1 MGRLHT
7 IYQIARADLLE
18 RTRQYSFLIVL
29 GITTLTAYFFV
40 PPVEAGYVTLYLDE
54 YRGIYNSAWV
64 GGSVAISTT
73 LCLALLGFYLVKNSI
88 GRDERSGVGQIIAS
102 TSIKKRHYLFGKWIS
117 NYAVLIII
125 VMVVIL
131 VAIIMQLIRGEE
143 MRVELWPLLS
153 PFLIMTLPTMSVV
166 AALAV
171 LFETRQALQGGT
183 GNVIYFILFLL
194 YCIGSSSIVFGPS
207 VITSAMIEG
216 LTSIKPDFS
225 GTYSIGIL
233 VPDAPLEMF
242 EWHGVEWTG
251 ALWIQQLSL
260 ILLAL
265 LFILVAALRFHGF
278 RNEGVKGKWRRLQ
291 KPESVSAH
299 SETLLNRNNTL
310 ADLEVKYER
319 KVSRV
324 QVSSLPPATIHN
336 SFLSLVHAEWCLMMK
351 SASLGWYVVAS
362 LLFVLCLV
370 FPVTVSTQ
378 WMIWPIT
385 WIWPLLFWSGMGSR
399 ETRYRTQYLVAV
411 SPRFATRQLSAV
423 WVSGFLL
430 ACVTGGGMLIRLIL
444 EGDTEHF
451 MYWISAVILIPSIS
465 LASGVLTKTNRI
477 FEVLYMIIWYLGP
490 FNKTPYLDFLGTSS
504 AERSPCWVMASIYT
518 AISIGLFMVAFIA
531 RKRLAHD
538 AER

>member
-18 RTRQYSFLIVL
+18 RIRQYSFLVIL
-29 GITTLTAYFFV
+29 GITILAAYFFV
-40 PPVEAGYVTLYLDE
+40 PPMEAGYVTLYLDE

-73 LCLALLGFYLVKNSI
+73 FCLALLGFYLVKNSI
-88 GRDERSGVGQIIAS
+88 GRDERSGVGQIIAA
-102 TSIKKRHYLFGKWIS
+102 TSVKKRHYLIGKWIS
-117 NYAVLIII
+117 NYATLVII

-131 VAIIMQLIRGEE
+131 VAIIMQLIRGEQ
-143 MRVELWPLLS
+143 MRVELWPMLS
-153 PFLIMTLPTMSVV
+153 PFLIMTFPTMSVV

-171 LFETRQALQGGT
+171 LFETRQGLQGGL

-207 VITSAMIEG
+207 VITSAMIKG
-216 LTSIKPDFS
+216 LISIKPDFS

-233 VPDAPLEMF
+233 VPDAPLELF

-251 ALWIQQLSL
+251 ALLLQQLSL
-260 ILLAL
+260 VLIAL
-265 LFILVAALRFHGF
+265 LFILVAALWFHGF
-278 RNEGVKGKWRRLQ
+278 RDEVVKGRLNRQ
-291 KPESVSAH
+291 KSASISTH
-299 SETLLNRNNTL
+299 SETLPDWNNAV
-310 ADLEVKYER
+310 ADLEVKDER
-319 KVSRV
+319 TDFSVD
-324 QVSSLPPATIHN
+324 VSSLPPATVRD
-336 SFLSLVHAEWCLMMK
+336 SFLSLVHAEWRVMMK
-351 SASLGWYVVAS
+351 SASLGWYIVAG

-370 FPVTVSTQ
+370 FPATVSAQ

-399 ETRYRTQYLVAV
+399 ESRYQTQYLVAL
-411 SPRFATRQLSAV
+411 SPRFAVRQLSAV

-444 EGDTEHF
+444 EGDVEHF
-451 MYWISAVILIPSIS
+451 MYWVSAVILIPSIS
-465 LASGVLTKTNRI
+465 LASGVLTKTNRT

-490 FNKTPYLDFLGTSS
+490 FNKTPYLDFLGTSP
-504 AERSPCWVMASIYT
+504 AEGSPYWVINSIYT
-518 AISIGLFMVAFIA
+518 AISICLCIVAYMS
-531 RKRLAHD
+531 RKRLAYD
-538 AER
+538 SER